1 MNEKIRTF
9 LYKHGYDNSLIQRVW
24 ITLMTPFISYNKKK
38 RSKNVNQKGNE
49 LLDVLMSLS
58 KKNNVIIWPE
68 FGTLLGA
75 YRNKSFISYD
85 PDIDMGVFAE
95 DFTDTLMVAIEELG
109 VSKHRCMYLVNKGTK
124 EKRLVELTLNYKGL
138 LFDLF
143 LSDRIDSHTR
153 RVYVSYSKIS
163 EIDNKYKV
171 KYYTIDYNNDNEKI
185 CINGQNLSFPGNV
198 NNYLESIYGKDYMT
212 PIKGWI
218 PPKYNPIM
226 TYLDNN
232 VYFVEEERF

>member
-49 LLDVLMSLS
+49 LLDELMSLS

-109 VSKHRCMYLVNKGTK
+109 VSKHRCMYLVNKETK
-124 EKRLVELTLNYKGL
+124 ERRLVELTLNYKGL

>member
-1 MNEKIRTF
+1 M
-9 LYKHGYDNSLIQRVW
+9 
-24 ITLMTPFISYNKKK
+24 
-38 RSKNVNQKGNE
+38 
-49 LLDVLMSLS
+49 
-58 KKNNVIIWPE
+58 
-68 FGTLLGA
+68 LGA

-109 VSKHRCMYLVNKGTK
+109 VSKHRCMYLVNKETK

-185 CINGQNLSFPGNV
+185 CINGQNLSFLGNV
-198 NNYLESIYGKDYMT
+198 NNYLESIYGKD
-212 PIKGWI
+212 I
-218 PPKYNPIM
+218 
-226 TYLDNN
+226 
-232 VYFVEEERF
+232 